1 MSLKHCPFFFVMPG
15 VVNTGSIFDPPDPN
29 FEFKKRG
36 VVSFWRSVGFRRVA
50 GTYFFGYARNPD
62 HPMRS
67 LNAED
72 DAEER
77 ESLKDFTPLDAHDA
91 SFTYI

>member
-1 MSLKHCPFFFVMPG
+1 MPG
-15 VVNTGSIFDPPDPN
+15 VVNTGSPFDPPDPN
-29 FEFKKRG
+29 FESKKQG

-50 GTYFFGYARNPD
+50 GTPFFGYARNPN

-67 LNAED
+67 LNVGD

-77 ESLKDFTPLDAHDA
+77 ENSKDFTPLDAHDA
-91 SFTYI
+91 TFTYI